1 MTYRVLDLFSGI
13 GGFSL
18 GLERTGGFE
27 TVAFCEIEEWP
38 RRILAKHWP
47 DVPIYTDVRE
57 LTYER
62 LHADRTVPDIIT
74 AGFPCQDISV
84 AGKGAGI
91 EGERSGLWSEVARL
105 TGELR
110 PRYVI
115 LENVSALLGRG
126 LDKVLGDLAQI
137 GYDAEWHCIPASSVG
152 APHRRDRFW
161 AVAYPLGNGGRAD
174 AGAQSPTSKER
185 EKLQQKNGETLSGH
199 AKALCGDVAYADQPR
214 LQGRSSRR
222 VLPQRQ
228 TPDGHGRQGSG
239 GNRRRNGGT
248 KPYMGLLADGLSAG
262 LSGYQWLEEPG
273 IGRIATG
280 IPDRAKKLK
289 ALGNSIVPAIAE
301 VIGNAIITSEQG
313 GER

>member
-47 DVPIYTDVRE
+47 DVKQYTDVRE

-62 LHADRTVPDIIT
+62 LAADGIAVDVIT
-74 AGFPCQDISV
+74 AGFPCQDIST

-115 LENVSALLGRG
+115 LENVAALLGRG
-126 LDKVLGDLAQI
+126 LDKVLADLAEI
-137 GYDAEWHCIPASSVG
+137 GYDAEWHCIPASHIG

-161 AVAYPLGNGGRAD
+161 CL
-174 AGAQSPTSKER
+174 
-185 EKLQQKNGETLSGH
+185 
-199 AKALCGDVAYADQPR
+199 AYASSEQRDGSDHYTRISARPEAAPESGNCGGAEVMAHADSPR
-214 LQGRSSRR
+214 LQGRAH
-222 VLPQRQ
+222 
-228 TPDGHGRQGSG
+228 TGSTG
-239 GNRRRNGGT
+239 KIRARSQQFT
-248 KPYMGLLADGLSAG
+248 KRCVDREQPAWTTEPRMGLLADGLSAG
-262 LSGYQWLEEPG
+262 LSRSGWLAEPG
-273 IGRIATG
+273 IGRIASG
-280 IPDRAKKLK
+280 VPDRTQKLK
-289 ALGNSIVPAIAE
+289 ALGNSIVPQMATL
-301 VIGNAIITSEQG
+301 IGQAIIEMEQG
-313 GER
+313 ND